1 MDNCHEWLTRS
12 ETVENCGL
20 VQFSSGTRVSR
31 WQTVVRASSYLVK
44 MSSNGKVSSS
54 VSKDVC
60 LRGTS
65 PGFASMV
72 RHHRPFSSVG
82 PRGQWRRHSIRWFNL
97 LSVCFVV
104 FPETVSFLQVH
115 QCTHS
120 HQHARA
126 HYQESKGAR
135 FGKGWRSRLHEW
147 HQGKTYRLMAFN
159 R

>member
-12 ETVENCGL
+12 ETVEYCGL
-20 VQFSSGTRVSR
+20 VQFSTATRVSR
-31 WQTVVRASSYLVK
+31 RQTVVRASSYLGI
-44 MSSNGKVSSS
+44 MFSDGKVSPSG
-54 VSKDVC
+54 SKDVC

-65 PGFASMV
+65 PAFASMV
-72 RHHRPFSSVG
+72 GYHRPFSSLG
-82 PRGQWRRHSIRWFNL
+82 QRGQWRRHSIRWFNL

-135 FGKGWRSRLHEW
+135 IWKGRRSRLHEW
-147 HQGKTYRLMAFN
+147 HQGKTYRLIAFN
-159 R
+159 C